1 MKRKREAAAG
11 QSEWAVA
18 GQPAQAVGTHRAA
31 DLTFTNSWKEFPP
44 VVSASVSPLAVDSAK
59 N

>member
-18 GQPAQAVGTHRAA
+18 GQPAQAVSIHRAA
-31 DLTFTNSWKEFPP
+31 DLPFTNCWKEFPP
-44 VVSASVSPLAVDSAK
+44 VLSASVSPLAVDSAK